1 ILDDASTDESWAIIN
16 SYSDPRIQAFRNN
29 TNQLGE
35 FPEAFPQAA
44 TGEYIAINHSDDVWE
59 PNRLSQQV
67 AYLEE
72 NPDVGAV
79 FSCANIIG
87 EQGEPF
93 EDKTH
98 FYHSI
103 FNQPN
108 RSRHEWLNFFFY
120 HGNALCHPSVLIRK
134 VCYEQCGSY
143 RYGLFQLPDLD
154 MWIRLCLKYEIYI
167 LPDKLVRFRV
177 HDNEANVS
185 GNQPEKRIRS
195 MYEFYKT
202 LENYKKIE
210 NFDDL
215 VKVFPYAEKFNRKED
230 TDLHFALAMVA
241 LEENPTILTQLFG
254 LDILF
259 ELLADPIR
267 SANIKY
273 LYNFDHMD
281 FIDLTGKHDIFSREQ
296 IPYLHRILVEKDEQL
311 KVLNQTIAE
320 IAPFTGM
327 LTKRVAKI
335 IRLAHKAIGYV
346 MRRDFDGLIKRIR
359 MRKQDTL

>member
-1 ILDDASTDESWAIIN
+1 M
-16 SYSDPRIQAFRNN
+16 
-29 TNQLGE
+29 
-35 FPEAFPQAA
+35 
-44 TGEYIAINHSDDVWE
+44 
-59 PNRLSQQV
+59 
-67 AYLEE
+67 
-72 NPDVGAV
+72 
-79 FSCANIIG
+79 IIG

>member
-1 ILDDASTDESWAIIN
+1 
-16 SYSDPRIQAFRNN
+16 
-29 TNQLGE
+29 
-35 FPEAFPQAA
+35 
-44 TGEYIAINHSDDVWE
+44 
-59 PNRLSQQV
+59 
-67 AYLEE
+67 
-72 NPDVGAV
+72 
-79 FSCANIIG
+79 
-87 EQGEPF
+87 
-93 EDKTH
+93 
-98 FYHSI
+98 
-103 FNQPN
+103 
-108 RSRHEWLNFFFY
+108 
-120 HGNALCHPSVLIRK
+120 
-134 VCYEQCGSY
+134 
-143 RYGLFQLPDLD
+143 

-177 HDNEANVS
+177 HNNEANVS

-259 ELLADPIR
+259 ELLADPVR